1 MYSPIESAAR
11 ILEFYLTLLKAVG
24 IEGSDGISGQQ
35 SSDYNLLVTGE
46 WMLVVPRSYE
56 NFHSISVNSLG
67 FAGALLVKNQEQMNI
82 IKKQKP
88 FTLLRHVAS
97 A

>member
-1 MYSPIESAAR
+1 M
-11 ILEFYLTLLKAVG
+11 TLLKAVG
-24 IEGSDGISGQQ
+24 IEGSDGMSGQQ

-56 NFHSISVNSLG
+56 NFYSISVNSLG

-82 IKKQKP
+82 IKEQKP
-88 FTLLRHVAS
+88 LTILRHVAY